1 MCRKLRSKTIVDELY
16 ILQKLMF
23 IITKYFGKIQV
34 KPEFLETGQMVA
46 NSHYWDLSISKVV
59 HLLRGAAWE
68 AW

>member
-46 NSHYWDLSISKVV
+46 NSHY
-59 HLLRGAAWE
+59 
-68 AW
+68 